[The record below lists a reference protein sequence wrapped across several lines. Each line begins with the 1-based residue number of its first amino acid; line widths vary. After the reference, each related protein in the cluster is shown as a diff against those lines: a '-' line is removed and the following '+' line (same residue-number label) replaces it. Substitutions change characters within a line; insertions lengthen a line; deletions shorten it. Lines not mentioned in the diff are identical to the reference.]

1 MDIESI
7 EKIQISKDEKLLIRV
22 DVTHL
27 AASEQMGYLKD
38 VYKFFSTKLGVGDS
52 KILVV
57 PSVITVEALEID
69 DDSE

>member
-27 AASEQMGYLKD
+27 PNSEKMGYLND
-38 VYKFFSTKLGVGDS
+38 VYKFFSSKLGVGDS

-57 PSVITVEALEID
+57 PSIITVESVEI
-69 DDSE
+69 EEP